1 MEAIAVGFQTVFSD
15 PVTLI
20 LMLAGVFMGVVFG
33 SIPGL
38 TATLGVALVIP
49 FTFTMSPVQGLSML
63 LGIYVGGISG
73 GLITAMLIN
82 IPGTPSSIVTCW
94 DGYPMAKKH
103 PGEALSIGVF
113 ASLVGGLFSSAVLF
127 SIAPQLSK
135 ISLLFGQWEYF
146 AVAVMGMAIVVA
158 MVSDDIVRGL
168 IGAIIGILLA
178 AVGMDNITGVSRM
191 TFGNWQLT
199 GGISMTALM
208 MGLFAIREIMD
219 QTIDLHNIK
228 EKMNIGRISFIPPWK
243 YLKGSGKALGIGS
256 LFGSLIGILP
266 GIGQNAATIL
276 AYNQA
281 RKVSKHPELFGK
293 GSVEGICASE
303 SSNNAVNGGALVPLV
318 TLGIPGDQVTAVL
331 IGGLMIHGLQP
342 GPLLFTQN
350 LDISGS
356 IMVLYFVANV
366 VMYIMMLGLMRVFV
380 RIINVKL
387 SLLFPALIVFC
398 VIGVFTLN
406 NRVFDVWIL
415 VIFGLVGYGLKQ
427 LGVDLA
433 PVILGFILGPL
444 VERNLRTGLVSSNG
458 QFSAILERPI
468 AVVALIISFM
478 FLASPFIGKAIKR
491 HKEKK
496 VLAEHDRG

>member
-1 MEAIAVGFQTVFSD
+1 MEAIIVGFQTVFTD
-15 PVTLI
+15 PITLV
-20 LMLAGVFMGVVFG
+20 LMFLGIFMGVVFG
-33 SIPGL
+33 AIPGL

-63 LGIYVGGISG
+63 LGIYVGGIAG
-73 GLITAMLIN
+73 GLITATLIN

-113 ASLVGGLFSSAVLF
+113 ASFVGGTFAALIMFAL
-127 SIAPQLSK
+127 APQLAK
-135 ISLLFGQWEYF
+135 VSLVFGQWEYF
-146 AVAVMGMAIVVA
+146 AVAFMGMAIVVA
-158 MVSDDIVRGL
+158 MVSEDIIRGL
-168 IGAIIGILLA
+168 IGAIIGVLLA

-219 QTIDLHNIK
+219 QTMDLHNIK
-228 EKMNIGRISFIPPWK
+228 EKMHIGRIPLMPPWN
-243 YLKGSGKALGIGS
+243 YLKGTGKALGIGR
-256 LFGSLIGILP
+256 LYGSLIGILP

-281 RKVSKHPELFGK
+281 RKVSRHPELFGK
-293 GSVEGICASE
+293 GSAEGICASE
-303 SSNNAVNGGALVPLV
+303 SSNNAVCGGALIPLV

-356 IMVLYFVANV
+356 IMVLFFLANI
-366 VMYIMMLGLMRVFV
+366 VMYFMMLGLMRVFV

-415 VIFGLVGYGLKQ
+415 VIFGLVGYILNQ
-427 LGVDLA
+427 LGIDLA

-458 QFSAILERPI
+458 QFGAILERPI
-468 AVVALIISFM
+468 AVVALIISFL
-478 FLASPFIGKAIKR
+478 FLLSPFIGKILKQR
-491 HKEKK
+491 KEKRM
-496 VLAEHDRG
+496 VEGHRER

>member
-1 MEAIAVGFQTVFSD
+1 MEAIIIGFQTVFSD
-15 PVTLI
+15 PITLL

-49 FTFTMSPVQGLSML
+49 FTFTMTAVQGLSLL

-73 GLITAMLIN
+73 GLITATLIN

-94 DGYPMAKKH
+94 DGYPMAKKL

-113 ASLVGGLFSSAVLF
+113 ASLVGGLFSSMVLF
-127 SIAPQLSK
+127 SIAPQLAK
-135 ISLLFGQWEYF
+135 VSLIFGQWEYF

-158 MVSDDIVRGL
+158 MVSDDIIRGL
-168 IGAIIGILLA
+168 IGAVIGVLLA

-219 QTIDLHNIK
+219 QTIDLHNVK
-228 EKMNIGRISFIPPWK
+228 EKMTIGRISLMPPWK
-243 YLKGSGKALGIGS
+243 YLKGTGKSLGIGS
-256 LFGSLIGILP
+256 VFGSLIGILP

-281 RKVSKHPELFGK
+281 RKVSKHPEKFGH
-293 GSVEGICASE
+293 GSPEGICASE
-303 SSNNAVNGGALVPLV
+303 SSNNAVNGGALIPLV

-356 IMVLYFVANV
+356 IMVLYFIANI
-366 VMYIMMLGLMRVFV
+366 VMYIMMLGLMKLFV

-406 NRVFDVWIL
+406 NRIFDVWIL
-415 VIFGLVGYGLKQ
+415 VIFGLFGYMLKQ
-427 LGVDLA
+427 LNVDLA

-458 QFSAILERPI
+458 KFSAIFERPI
-468 AVVALIISFM
+468 AVVCLAIAFIFLAYPIISK
-478 FLASPFIGKAIKR
+478 AIGKYRSRKIA
-491 HKEKK
+491 
-496 VLAEHDRG
+496 AEHE

>member
-1 MEAIAVGFQTVFSD
+1 MEAIIIGFQTVFSD
-15 PVTLI
+15 PITL
-20 LMLAGVFMGVVFG
+20 LMMLLGVFMGVIFG
-33 SIPGL
+33 AIPGL

-49 FTFTMSPVQGLSML
+49 FTFAMSPVQGLSML
-63 LGIYVGGISG
+63 IGIYVGGISG
-73 GLITAMLIN
+73 GLITATLIN

-94 DGYPMAKKH
+94 DGYPMSKKH

-113 ASLVGGLFSSAVLF
+113 ASLVGGTFSAFVLF
-127 SIAPQLSK
+127 GLAPQLAK
-135 ISLLFGQWEYF
+135 VSLIFGQWEYF
-146 AVAVMGMAIVVA
+146 AVAVMGMSIVVA
-158 MVSDDIVRGL
+158 MVSDDIVKGL
-168 IGAIIGILLA
+168 IGAIIGVLLA
-178 AVGMDNITGVSRM
+178 AVGMDNITGVSRL
-191 TFGNWQLT
+191 TFGSWQLA
-199 GGISMTALM
+199 GGISMTAIM

-219 QTIDLHNIK
+219 QTMEIHNSKPVMKI
-228 EKMNIGRISFIPPWK
+228 NRIPFRPPWEH
-243 YLKGSGKALGIGS
+243 LKGTWKALGIGS
-256 LFGSLIGILP
+256 VFGTFIGILP

-293 GSVEGICASE
+293 GSPEGICASE
-303 SSNNAVNGGALVPLV
+303 SSNNAVNGGALVPLI

-356 IMVLYFVANV
+356 IMALYFISNI
-366 VMYIMMLGLMRVFV
+366 VMYVMMLGLMSLFV

-406 NRVFDVWIL
+406 NRMFDVWIL
-415 VIFGLVGYGLKQ
+415 VIFGVVGYILSQ
-427 LGVDLA
+427 LGIDLA

-458 QFSAILERPI
+458 KFSAILERPI
-468 AVVALIISFM
+468 AVGALVVSLM
-478 FLASPFIGKAIKR
+478 FLLGPFIGKAIKMYR
-491 HKEKK
+491 SRK
-496 VLAEHDRG
+496 VVSEHQ